1 MNASYVVEDG
11 TAPSL
16 VLRVLWFVFVGFWLG
31 GIVTAAAWALNV
43 TIIGLPLGLWVLNR
57 IPTVMT
63 LRPMRRTLTVDRG
76 GDGSEV
82 VRVSDQPQASFL
94 VRAVWFLLIGWWL
107 SGLWAGAAYVAA
119 VTIIGLPI
127 AFWIFY
133 RLPAVTTLFR
143 Y

>member
-1 MNASYVVEDG
+1 MHTKYPQRRGRSSMEGMMNASYVVEDR

-16 VLRVLWFVFVGFWLG
+16 VLRVLWFIFVGFWLG

-82 VRVSDQPQASFL
+82 VRVSDQP
-94 VRAVWFLLIGWWL
+94 
-107 SGLWAGAAYVAA
+107 
-119 VTIIGLPI
+119 
-127 AFWIFY
+127 
-133 RLPAVTTLFR
+133 
-143 Y
+143 